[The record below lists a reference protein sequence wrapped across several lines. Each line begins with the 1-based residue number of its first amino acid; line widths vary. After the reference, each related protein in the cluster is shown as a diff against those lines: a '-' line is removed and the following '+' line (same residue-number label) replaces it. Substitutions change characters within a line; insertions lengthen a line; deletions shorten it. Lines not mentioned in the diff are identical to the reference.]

1 MSFLRALD
9 EETGSMFETRRFI
22 TYSLEKYILLF
33 CFSMGQKQNIIYSGG
48 SYLVF
53 ICDMAQPN
61 PTVVSNKY
69 PKGVLMVLGLLTT

>member
-48 SYLVF
+48 SDLVL

-61 PTVVSNKY
+61 LTVVSNKY
-69 PKGVLMVLGLLTT
+69 PNGVLMVLSLLTT